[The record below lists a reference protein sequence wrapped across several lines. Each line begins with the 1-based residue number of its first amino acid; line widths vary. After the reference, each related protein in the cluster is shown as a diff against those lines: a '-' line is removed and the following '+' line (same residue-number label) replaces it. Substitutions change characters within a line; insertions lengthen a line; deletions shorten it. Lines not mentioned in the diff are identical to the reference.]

1 MNLEAVRHTGTYPDI
16 YPRNRKTLVITLRT
30 AKRDVVSCQIH
41 FFSRTDPGEKK
52 SRQMTCV
59 LRDGLFDYYRAEVE
73 FSKVARYQKYYFT
86 LEEDGDI
93 WYYSAWEIQKQIPE
107 DGYFE
112 FLYANFTGVVEVPEW
127 SRGQVFYQIFPDRF
141 YNGNPQNNPPGCM
154 EWESTPT
161 RENYMG
167 GDLPGIIRKLDYIE
181 RLGID
186 CIYLNPIFEADF
198 NHKYATTDYFR
209 IAPGIGEEQDLH
221 SLVANAHQKGMKVIL
236 DGVFN
241 HVGIHF
247 SPFADVL
254 KHQANSRYK
263 DWFYITKFPVTVTHH
278 CYECVGAYK
287 YMPKLNT
294 SNPEVRKFVLAVM
307 DYWIR
312 EYRIDGWRLDV
323 ADEVDESVWTEARYL
338 LKQRYPQILL
348 LGETW
353 GNGLRLMDGRQMDC
367 IMNYVF
373 RDAVRDFAAYGN
385 IDAPVF
391 DARIQTMLASY
402 PEHMNQAM
410 FLPLD
415 SHDTERFSY
424 YCGGNKRKLI
434 LAVIFQMTFV
444 GSPSVYYGDEVG
456 ISGGNDPDCRRC
468 MIWDEE
474 RQDKELLEL
483 YRYLIKLRKELSCI
497 RFGRF
502 AVNLCEER
510 VYGFIRYDEEEEVY
524 IVINA
529 GEETQTVEV
538 PVFYKSH
545 YVEMIGRQEYDA
557 LEPAGQERFL
567 NSDIR
572 SYEGRL
578 FITLEPFSAE
588 IIKRR
593 D

>member
-16 YPRNRKTLVITLRT
+16 YLKDRRTLVITLRT
-30 AKRDVVSCQIH
+30 ARRDVMSCRVH
-41 FFSRTDPGEKK
+41 SFPRTDPGKERSLK
-52 SRQMTCV
+52 MTCE

-73 FSKVARYQKYYFT
+73 FTKVARYQKYYFA
-86 LEEDGDI
+86 LEDGREI
-93 WYYSAWEIQKQIPE
+93 WYYSAWGIQKEIPA

-112 FLYANFTGVVEVPEW
+112 FLYANSTGVAEVPKW
-127 SRGQVFYQIFPDRF
+127 SRGQVYYQIFPERF
-141 YNGNPQNNPPGCM
+141 FDGNPQNDPPGCM
-154 EWESTPT
+154 EWGSAPT

-167 GDLPGIIRKLDYIE
+167 GDLPGIIQKMDYIE

-209 IAPGIGEEQDLH
+209 IDPGFGDAEDLH
-221 SLVANAHQKGMKVIL
+221 NLVAKAHGKGMRVIL

-247 SPFADVL
+247 GPFMDVL
-254 KHQANSRYK
+254 EHQENSRYK
-263 DWFYITKFPVTVTHH
+263 DWFYITKFPVTVTHY

-307 DYWIR
+307 DYWVR
-312 EYRIDGWRLDV
+312 EFGIDGWRLDV
-323 ADEVDESVWTEARYL
+323 ADEVDESVWTEARTL

-353 GNGLRLMDGRQMDC
+353 GTGLRLMDGSQMDC

-373 RDAVRDFAAYGN
+373 RDAVREFVAYGH
-385 IDAPVF
+385 IDAPAF
-391 DARIQTMLASY
+391 DSRIQSMLASY
-402 PEHMNQAM
+402 PEAMNQAM

-456 ISGGNDPDCRRC
+456 ISGGNDPDCRKC
-468 MIWDEE
+468 MVWEEE
-474 RQDKELLEL
+474 RQDRELLEL
-483 YRYLIKLRKELSCI
+483 YRDMIRLRKEVSCI
-497 RFGRF
+497 RYGKF
-502 AVNLCEER
+502 AVNLCEGR
-510 VYGFIRYDEEEEVY
+510 VYGFVRYDEKEEIYV
-524 IVINA
+524 VINA
-529 GEETQTVEV
+529 GEETRTVEV
-538 PVFYKSH
+538 PLFYKSQ
-545 YVEMIGRQEYDA
+545 YMDRISRQAYDA
-557 LEPAGQERFL
+557 LEPAGQERFI
-567 NSDIR
+567 NSDLR
-572 SYEGRL
+572 NYEGV
-578 FITLEPFSAE
+578 ISVTMEPFTAG

-593 D
+593 A